1 MTEKTLAGHTA
12 LVTGA
17 ARNIGREIA
26 LTLSRAG
33 ANVIVNTLQDTAAA
47 EAVAAEIRAG
57 GGEALVAVCDI
68 VERDQVE
75 EMVEA
80 GRREFGKV
88 DIVIANASA
97 RGLIDFLDMS
107 HETFRRVIDISL
119 DGTFHLAQATLPMM
133 IDAGWGRIVT
143 LGGISWHV
151 GLNRRAHNL
160 SAKAGLTGLTRALA
174 VEFGDRGITANMV
187 SPGMIETVR
196 PASAGALPPRSK
208 EPPVGRTGTV
218 EEIASSVRFLCDPA
232 QGYITGQIIHVNGG
246 FHLGT

>member
-1 MTEKTLAGHTA
+1 MADQPLAGHTA

-17 ARNIGREIA
+17 SRNIGREIA

-33 ANVIVNTLQDTAAA
+33 ANIIVNTLQDAAAA
-47 EAVAAEIRAG
+47 EAVAEEIRGQG
-57 GGEALVAVCDI
+57 GQAIVAVAD
-68 VERDQVE
+68 VVDRDQVDA
-75 EMVEA
+75 MVDA
-80 GRREFGKV
+80 GKQAFGKV
-88 DIVIANASA
+88 DIMIANASA
-97 RGLIDFLDMS
+97 RGLIDFLDMD
-107 HETFRRVIDISL
+107 HETFRRVVDISL

-174 VEFGDRGITANMV
+174 VEFGDRGITVNMV

-196 PASAGALPPRSK
+196 PASAGALPPRK
-208 EPPVGRTGTV
+208 NEPPVGRSGSV
-218 EEIASSVRFLCDPA
+218 DEIASSVRFLCDPA

-246 FHLGT
+246 IYMGT

>member
-1 MTEKTLAGHTA
+1 MADQSLAGRTA

-17 ARNIGREIA
+17 SRNIGREIA

-33 ANVIVNTLQDTAAA
+33 ANIIVNTLQDAAAA

-57 GGEALVAVCDI
+57 GGNAIVAVAD
-68 VERDQVE
+68 VVNRDQVH

-80 GRREFGKV
+80 GKREFGKV
-88 DIVIANASA
+88 DIMIANASA
-97 RGLIDFLDMS
+97 RGLVDFLDMD
-107 HETFRRVIDISL
+107 HESFRRVIDISL

-133 IDAGWGRIVT
+133 IESGWGRIVT

-174 VEFGDRGITANMV
+174 VEFGDRGITVNMV

-196 PASAGALPPRSK
+196 PASAGALPPRNN
-208 EPPVGRTGTV
+208 EPPVGRSGTV

-232 QGYITGQIIHVNGG
+232 QGYVTGQIIHVNGG
-246 FHLGT
+246 IYMGS